1 MGGGG
6 GPCPESRC
14 RPRPLSSVSS
24 LVRWGNTQLAPPLRP
39 SWLCGSRELCTTHS
53 PSRRSGRGSPRPAPG
68 PVPTPPRPSAG
79 APAAAWM
86 TSCKVGV
93 SEEGKWGAPPEAAPA
108 QRPASTL
115 PAPKCPAPR
124 FFLCEL
130 NLSQTALK
138 QPLKQRCYAGDL
150 WTPTDGWQPLAGFGR
165 HWGRGRRGLKG
176 EPQAPAPA
184 WAGGPRG
191 L

>member
-1 MGGGG
+1 MQATPSKLSLLLGEMGQHSAGTPSPPQLALWLQGALHNSQPFPEVWARKPQACPRACADPTPALCGGTCSCMDDLMQGGGLRG
-6 GPCPESRC
+6 GQVGGSSR
-14 RPRPLSSVSS
+14 S
-24 LVRWGNTQLAPPLRP
+24 
-39 SWLCGSRELCTTHS
+39 
-53 PSRRSGRGSPRPAPG
+53 SPRPAP
-68 PVPTPPRPSAG
+68 
-79 APAAAWM
+79 
-86 TSCKVGV
+86 C
-93 SEEGKWGAPPEAAPA
+93 
-108 QRPASTL
+108 QH
-115 PAPKCPAPR
+115 APR

-150 WTPTDGWQPLAGFGR
+150 WTPTDGRQPLAGFGR
-165 HWGRGRRGLKG
+165 RWGRGRRGLKG